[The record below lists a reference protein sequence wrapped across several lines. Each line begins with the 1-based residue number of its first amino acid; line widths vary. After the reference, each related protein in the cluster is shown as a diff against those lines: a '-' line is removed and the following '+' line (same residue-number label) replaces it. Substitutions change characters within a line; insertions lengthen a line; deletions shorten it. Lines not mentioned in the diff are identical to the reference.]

1 MTENF
6 KKEMA
11 KESDSV
17 EEQKRCRHGIV
28 KLWCGLC
35 QDYRPTVTK
44 KETITA
50 KKEKV
55 EWWVLSKKYQGILKG
70 HYKLCG
76 VRQCADNSN
85 NLMCPQP
92 VYSENE
98 TLCYYHLKSKNNRID
113 NER

>member
-1 MTENF
+1 MKEDLKN
-6 KKEMA
+6 EMA

-17 EEQKRCRHGIV
+17 EEKKRCRHGIV

-35 QDYRPTVTK
+35 QDYQPTVTK

-55 EWWVLSKKYQGILKG
+55 ERWVLSKKYQGILNG

-76 VRQCADNSN
+76 VKQCASNSN
-85 NLMCPQP
+85 DSRCPQP

-98 TLCYYHLKSKNNRID
+98 TLCCYHQKIEDRKIG
-113 NER
+113 

>member
-1 MTENF
+1 MKEDLKN
-6 KKEMA
+6 EMA

-17 EEQKRCRHGIV
+17 EEKKRCRHGIV

-35 QDYRPTVTK
+35 QDYQPTVTK

-55 EWWVLSKKYQGILKG
+55 EWWVFLKNYQGILNG

-85 NLMCPQP
+85 NLRCPQS

-98 TLCYYHLKSKNNRID
+98 TLCYYHQKIEDRKIG
-113 NER
+113 